1 MIKDADQIPQSI
13 HFFSISPLM
22 NCDKNPPTKASPA
35 PFVSTIFSDS
45 IFATLVSEN
54 SASLKKKIQNKKLQ
68 NILLYK
74 FL

>member
-1 MIKDADQIPQSI
+1 
-13 HFFSISPLM
+13 M

-54 SASLKKKIQNKKLQ
+54 SAPLKKYRIRNLLLIR
-68 NILLYK
+68 NLLFILLYK
-74 FL
+74 FLKLT